1 MQISQGARRMVV
13 ACFLVMAMA
22 PASAL
27 AATQQQVND
36 SVAAG
41 ADWLRTKQNTSTGQ
55 ITGFG
60 GDYALSALSAAG
72 IHSADVKGALA
83 SDPSAQDYYA
93 GQFAG
98 LSAPSSTA
106 VLFGYAAG
114 IDVQRV
120 SESKNL
126 VALLA
131 GAYNRSG
138 DLEGSFGNGASN
150 LVSFTALGL
159 ARVGAPPAVLARIN
173 DYLDGQQHTDGGWNF
188 GVVTTAAQ
196 RAAASSVDMTGA
208 VLAAICETGASTN
221 DAEVRAGV
229 AFLEGRQDPATG
241 ALGNVDSTAWAMSGL
256 DACGIDPHGGRM
268 TTSAGKNPVDYVLSQ
283 QIPPGSAD
291 HGAFLFGGS
300 ANLYST
306 QNAVRALAG
315 ESFSADP
322 PRRANSSDP
331 RFRPPPLVIDGTQTP
346 HALAI
351 DDGAGDVRF
360 CSVSAPA
367 GATLAAFLAAAQ
379 AASTPADCVTSFAVS
394 GGAVSE
400 VNAKTGSWR
409 LRLNRA
415 PAEPAADTQV
425 VAFGDTVALRLPAS
439 AGGAGT
445 LGIPGPEGASGPQ
458 GPQGSQGPKGSTGL
472 AGHAGPRGRRGAPG
486 RVACTVR
493 YRGRRVTCRVK
504 ARGAAHAVLTRHGR
518 VYAAGTPRRL
528 VARKPIRPN
537 RYTLRLLDR
546 GRTTSIPVRV
556 R

>member
-1 MQISQGARRMVV
+1 MQICQSAHRMVV
-13 ACFLVMAMA
+13 ACLLVMAMA

-41 ADWLRTKQNTSTGQ
+41 AAWLRTKQNTSTGQ
-55 ITGFG
+55 IPGFG
-60 GDYALSALSAAG
+60 GDWALSALSAAG
-72 IHSADVKGALA
+72 IHPADVKGAVP

-98 LSAPSSTA
+98 LTAPSSTA

-114 IDVQRV
+114 IDIQRL

-126 VALLA
+126 VASLA

-150 LVSFTALGL
+150 IVGFTALGL
-159 ARVGAPPAVLARIN
+159 ARVGAPPSVLARVN
-173 DYLDGQQHTDGGWNF
+173 AYLDGQQHTDGGWNF
-188 GVVTTAAQ
+188 GLVTTDAQ
-196 RAAASSVDMTGA
+196 RMAPSSVDMTGA

-221 DAEVRAGV
+221 DSEVRAGV

-241 ALGNVDSTAWAMSGL
+241 ALGNVDSTAWALSGL
-256 DACGIDPHGGRM
+256 NACGINSQGARM
-268 TTSAGKNPVDYVLSQ
+268 TTSAGKNTVDYLLSE
-283 QIPPGSAD
+283 QIPTGRAD
-291 HGAFLFGGS
+291 QGAFLFSGS

-322 PRRANSSDP
+322 PRRASSSDP
-331 RFRPPPLVIDGTQTP
+331 RFRPLPLVLDGTQTP
-346 HALAI
+346 HALAV

-367 GATLAAFLAAAQ
+367 GGTLGAFLAAAQ
-379 AASTPADCVTSFAVS
+379 TAATPAGCVSSFAVT
-394 GGAVSE
+394 GDALSE
-400 VNAKTGSWR
+400 VNGKVGSWR

-415 PAEPAADTQV
+415 PEEPAAATRV
-425 VAFGDTVALRLPAS
+425 VAFGDTVALRLAAS

-445 LGIPGPEGASGPQ
+445 QGTAGPQGSPGPE
-458 GPQGSQGPKGSTGL
+458 GPQGSQGPKGSTGP
-472 AGHAGPRGRRGAPG
+472 AGPRGRRGARG
-486 RVACTVR
+486 RVVCTVR

-504 ARGAAHAVLTRHGR
+504 TRRAAHAVLTRHGR

-528 VARKPIRPN
+528 VARKRIRPN
-537 RYTLRLLDR
+537 RYTLRLLR
-546 GRTTSIPVRV
+546 GGRTTSIPARV